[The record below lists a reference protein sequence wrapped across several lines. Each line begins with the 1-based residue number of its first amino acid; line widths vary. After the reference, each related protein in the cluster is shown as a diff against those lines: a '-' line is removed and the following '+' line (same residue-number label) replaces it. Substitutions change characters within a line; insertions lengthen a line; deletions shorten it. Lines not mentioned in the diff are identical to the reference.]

1 MLDWQ
6 KARVRPTDT
15 MLQALENLEHTA
27 LQIVLVTDPDDRLLG
42 VVTDGDVRRAILG
55 GKSPD
60 VPVTEIMTTKPHSGR
75 PEEPREMLVSRMRS
89 LGLGHIPIVGADG
102 RIVDL
107 ITAEPKRFL
116 PNWTVLMAGGA
127 GERLRPLTQNT
138 PKPMLKVGEKPI
150 LETII
155 SQIHEFGLNKFF
167 ISVNYLGDQIESHFG
182 DGGRWGL
189 NIDYLR
195 EDRPLGTAGALSLLP
210 QRPDAPMIVMN
221 GDLLTKLNFDK
232 LLDFHNQHASPLT
245 VCVREYTYTVPYGV
259 VEATGPFMERLTEK
273 PSQRRLVNAG
283 VYVLSPE
290 TLDLIEPDTAMD
302 MTDIAQLLI
311 DRGARPTVFPI
322 HEYWIDIGQ
331 KPDLERAVS
340 EYAEVFERPNGTQ
353 NTDQ

>member
-6 KARVRPTDT
+6 QARLGPSDT
-15 MLQALENLEHTA
+15 MLQALQNLEHTA
-27 LQIVLVTDPDDRLLG
+27 LQIVIVTDTDGKLLG
-42 VVTDGDVRRAILG
+42 VVTDGDVRRAILS
-55 GKSPD
+55 GKSPN
-60 VPVTEIMTTKPHSGR
+60 VPVTEIMTTDPRSGS
-75 PEEPREMLVSRMRS
+75 PEDGREMLVSRMRS
-89 LGLGHIPIVGADG
+89 LGLGQMPIVAKDG
-102 RIVDL
+102 RVVGL
-107 ITAEPKRFL
+107 ITAEPKRTQ

-127 GERLRPLTQNT
+127 GERLRPLTQDT

-155 SQIHEFGLNKFF
+155 SQIHEFGFNTFF
-167 ISVNYLGDQIESHFG
+167 IAINYLGDQIEAHFG
-182 DGGRWGL
+182 NGGSWGL

-195 EDRPLGTAGALSLLP
+195 EDQPLGTAGALSLLP

-232 LLDFHNQHASPLT
+232 LLDFHNEHASPLT

-259 VEATGPFMERLTEK
+259 VEATGPFMDRLMEK

-290 TLDLIEPDTAMD
+290 VLDLIEPNTPVD
-302 MTDIAQLLI
+302 MTDIAQYLI
-311 DRGARPTVFPI
+311 DRGVRPTVFPI

-331 KPDLERAVS
+331 KPDLERAVT
-340 EYAEVFERPNGTQ
+340 EYADVFTKQGHVRDAGN
-353 NTDQ
+353 